1 MLGIKKTSK
10 YKANDFL
17 PLRRFCTQKNH
28 CLCCFLFTCFCFI
41 SWFLLDLH
49 FCALKIFSLKKTGWK
64 LFWEPQIQY
73 YWRVPPLNPPI
84 QNLFVRTY
92 FYLQSSVGVSSFYEN
107 LFESFLSVRV
117 SFSCENLF
125 ESLLLYNDLWE
136 SIFFLSFC
144 ENKQVYESH
153 HLKQIFWH
161 QKQIMIFY

>member
-84 QNLFVRTY
+84 QNSFVRTY
-92 FYLQSSVGVSSFYEN
+92 FYLQSSVGVF
-107 LFESFLSVRV
+107 
-117 SFSCENLF
+117 
-125 ESLLLYNDLWE
+125 LWE
-136 SIFFLSFC
+136 SFWIFFICESLFFLWESFWI
-144 ENKQVYESH
+144 SSS
-153 HLKQIFWH
+153 L
-161 QKQIMIFY
+161 